1 MGVKPNWSQSEIEYL
16 SEQWGTKSILAISK
30 KLGRSPNAIKLK
42 AYKLKLGS
50 FLNSGDYVSLNQIY
64 AILGMLGGG
73 EWRNRNWIER
83 YDFPVRY
90 RRVENNRFRVVYIE
104 DFWEWAFAHQSRM
117 DFTRL
122 EENSLG
128 AEPEWVKKK
137 RKADFEKLFAIS
149 KSATSAKW
157 TPAEDEKLLSMLK
170 AYKYTT
176 EEIAQSLLR
185 SESAVIRRI
194 STIKTPYRPLRNDS
208 HATPW
213 TEEEKATVVTMIK
226 NHSNYPAISK
236 AMDRHSE
243 KAIRGL
249 VYRLYGTENLD
260 IVRARMV

>member
-16 SEQWGTKSILAISK
+16 SEQWGTKSVLALSK
-30 KLGRSPNAIKLK
+30 QLGRSTVAIKTK
-42 AYKLKLGS
+42 AQKLKLGS

-64 AILGMLGGG
+64 ATLGIVGGG
-73 EWRNRNWIER
+73 EWRNKNWITK

-90 RRVENNRFRVVYIE
+90 RRVENKRFRVVYIK
-104 DFWEWAFAHQSRM
+104 DFWEWAFTHQSQM
-117 DFTRL
+117 DFSKL

-128 AEPEWVKKK
+128 KEPEWAKQK
-137 RKADFEKLFAIS
+137 RKSDFERLFTVS
-149 KSATSAKW
+149 NSATYKKW

-176 EEIAQSLLR
+176 EEIAKSLLR
-185 SESAVIRRI
+185 SEGAVIRRI
-194 STIKTPYRPLRNDS
+194 SDIKTPYRPLRNES